1 MPLNKNKRYVV
12 HTHAHSHHIHPQ
24 SYEDAMKSE
33 QAEKHCLEKQLLT
46 LQQKLQE
53 ESSTDKE
60 YQAMKKQ

>member
-1 MPLNKNKRYVV
+1 
-12 HTHAHSHHIHPQ
+12 
-24 SYEDAMKSE
+24 MKSE

-60 YQAMKKQ
+60 YQAMKKQWVYS